1 MFLIGTALSSD
12 CLYFEDLLV
21 DICVYNY
28 SFLMDFPIINMQC
41 LLVFLI
47 MIIGLNFV
55 LIGINIAKPH
65 AVMHIQFA
73 NSVPKGRSQHRMQ
86 KA

>member
-1 MFLIGTALSSD
+1 
-12 CLYFEDLLV
+12 
-21 DICVYNY
+21 
-28 SFLMDFPIINMQC
+28 MQC

-73 NSVPKGRSQHRMQ
+73 NSVPKGGSQHRMQ

>member
-1 MFLIGTALSSD
+1 
-12 CLYFEDLLV
+12 
-21 DICVYNY
+21 
-28 SFLMDFPIINMQC
+28 MQC

-65 AVMHIQFA
+65 AAMHIQFA
-73 NSVPKGRSQHRMQ
+73 NSVPKGGSQHRMQ